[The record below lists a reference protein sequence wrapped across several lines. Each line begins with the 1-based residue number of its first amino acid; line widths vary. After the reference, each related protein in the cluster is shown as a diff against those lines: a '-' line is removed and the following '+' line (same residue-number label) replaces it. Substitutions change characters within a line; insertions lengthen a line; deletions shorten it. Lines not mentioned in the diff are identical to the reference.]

1 MSKRKQFLESVH
13 HEHVQDFLNF
23 IRLHKDGADPF
34 DLAEVLPEL
43 QRSQRQELWERQ
55 LKLLQHSLTA
65 HPPERWITGAEE
77 DAGDM
82 EVEISEEQIQTMAVI
97 EGVTIVSTVS
107 VDILQEN
114 DNYTSLLEC
123 AQTLNCIESALP
135 LSHTPLQQ
143 AIHWLF
149 ECWWR
154 RDLKGK
160 EDLGWTAFL
169 VCLENTV
176 TLEKP
181 VSELRRLCTLREVLL
196 SVDFASERGQQ
207 VIDPLLQCFFRPSH
221 IKQEEG
227 KRFLAFLFSWND
239 NFIRMIHETIKNQ
252 LQFFPK
258 TLSVHVAEIY
268 FRAWRK
274 ASGSFLE
281 EIESTCIQDLMQHA
295 MLLHRNSPVH
305 SKVRQI
311 LTYFHKQK
319 FREGVDE
326 MLHRLYKPILWKAL
340 KATNAEVRASA
351 TLLFTE
357 AFPIHDPSMSSEMVD
372 QAVQKQLDL
381 LFALLDDPQPLV
393 RSSAVLGVCSVLARC
408 WEVIPST
415 VITDLLEKLIL
426 QLANDTS
433 SPDVRCSVFMCMSI
447 ILDNSLSHP
456 LMEKLLPALKSSL
469 HDSSEKV
476 RVAFVG
482 MLLKIKAVRAAKF
495 WKVCSLEHLLARL
508 EIDSPPVSKRIVNL
522 LFNSFFPV
530 NQPETVWC
538 ERCVTLI
545 QTNPGAARKFYQH
558 AYLYTAPANIVKLM
572 LVIRKCLNVCIQ
584 NAGDDELASSN
595 KENSTMLEDVL
606 SVQDTASMASLLEIL
621 VILWKSVQKSL
632 MANQEA
638 FKYTTSK
645 FASVLPQYL
654 KIFQEERC
662 KAPLILLASLLPASS
677 VPALRSK
684 VMSHL
689 RSLKAG
695 TAVTA
700 YSQSVECLCSWGQIS
715 HIVELIENWLV
726 EAIPVRV
733 QGDEDTSGKVHFD
746 GLEESKPDLGLE
758 YLDYVL
764 LHPKTRDCLFTLPL
778 DQIRPLHKALDK
790 WKSLLF
796 SSLSGAEVSV
806 AVTETALRAFIFHG
820 RLCIHLQHKYPEERE
835 FLKSLEHSVSWV
847 EERVL
852 PFLASSS
859 SEQQLSLSR
868 KTVESCL
875 TVCKDV
881 LRVSVGD
888 GDFRDHLLQHVASVL
903 QTEKGY
909 MCIPPVLAL
918 LTEVAQ
924 GCLSH
929 KPEEDQEDQ
938 LSLTIR
944 ILTNIFQKVVEIIA
958 HRLRKDKEEGQEL
971 CCSSEEALYDFLL
984 VTKFTTERSEFITG
998 VFSSLCAAVIID
1010 ISRTLQKISHVEEV
1024 LTPESVNDLPPLSN
1038 TILKVILRSPA
1049 VTRFFLSEMSSSIE
1063 SEAIDSITQWAAVTH
1078 ILTIIKQSDAFIVE
1092 LKEIAL
1098 SVRRQIQNYYNITAE
1113 NSDNIQ
1119 RTLYESTVRMLN
1131 DILNQCQQPNI

>member
-1 MSKRKQFLESVH
+1 MSKRKQFLESVR

-726 EAIPVRV
+726 EAIPVRA

-796 SSLSGAEVSV
+796 SSLSGEEVSV

>member
-1 MSKRKQFLESVH
+1 MSKRKQFLDSVH
-13 HEHVQDFLNF
+13 HEHVQDFLHF
-23 IRLHKDGADPF
+23 IKLHKDGADPF
-34 DLAEVLPEL
+34 DLAEILAEL
-43 QRSQRQELWERQ
+43 QKSQRQDLWDRQ
-55 LKLLQHSLTA
+55 LKLLQHSLTVS
-65 HPPERWITGAEE
+65 PSERWITGAEE

-82 EVEISEEQIQTMAVI
+82 EVEVSEEQIQTMAVI

-107 VDILQEN
+107 VDALQEN
-114 DNYTSLLEC
+114 DNYTTLLKC
-123 AQTLNCIESALP
+123 AQMLNAIESALP
-135 LSHTPLQQ
+135 LSQTPLQQ

-154 RDLKGK
+154 RDLQGK
-160 EDLGWTAFL
+160 EELGWTAFL

-176 TLEKP
+176 TLDKP
-181 VSELRRLCTLREVLL
+181 VSELRRLCSLREVLL
-196 SVDFASERGQQ
+196 SVDFGSEKGQQ
-207 VIDPLLQCFFRPSH
+207 VIDPLLQCFFRASH

-274 ASGSFLE
+274 ASGPFLE
-281 EIESTCIQDLMQHA
+281 EIESACIQDLMQHA
-295 MLLHRNSPVH
+295 LLLHRNSPVH

-326 MLHRLYKPILWKAL
+326 MLHRLYKPVLWKAL
-340 KATNAEVRASA
+340 KATNAEVRANA

-357 AFPIHDPSMSSEMVD
+357 AFPIHDPNMSSEMVD

-408 WEVIPST
+408 WEVIPSA

-482 MLLKIKAVRAAKF
+482 MLLKIKAARAAKF

-508 EIDSPPVSKRIVNL
+508 EMDSAPVSKRIVNL

-584 NAGDDELASSN
+584 NAGDEEFASSN
-595 KENSTMLEDVL
+595 KENSTLLEDVL
-606 SVQDTASMASLLEIL
+606 SVQDTSSMASLLEIL

-638 FKYTTSK
+638 FKYTTAK
-645 FASVLPQYL
+645 FGSSLPQYL

-662 KAPLILLASLLPASS
+662 KAPLILLASLLPASAL
-677 VPALRSK
+677 PALRSK

-695 TAVTA
+695 AAVTT
-700 YSQSVECLCSWGQIS
+700 YSQTLECLCSWGQIS
-715 HIVELIENWLV
+715 HIVELIENWLT
-726 EAIPVRV
+726 EAAPVKE
-733 QGDEDTSGKVHFD
+733 QGDEESTGKVHFD
-746 GLEESKPDLGLE
+746 VLEESKPDLGLD
-758 YLDYVL
+758 YLDYML
-764 LHPKTRDCLFTLPL
+764 LRPKTRECLLTLPL
-778 DQIRPLHKALDK
+778 DQMRPLHKALNK

-796 SSLSGAEVSV
+796 SSLSGSEVSV
-806 AVTETALRAFIFHG
+806 AAIETALRAFIFHG
-820 RLCIHLQHKYPEERE
+820 RLCIHLQHKFPEERE

-847 EERVL
+847 EKRVL
-852 PFLASSS
+852 PFLVNSSS
-859 SEQQLSLSR
+859 DQQLSLST
-868 KTVESCL
+868 KIVESCV
-875 TVCKDV
+875 TVCKNV

-888 GDFRDHLLQHVASVL
+888 SDFRDHLLQHVASVL

-909 MCIPPVLAL
+909 MCIPHLLAL
-918 LTEVAQ
+918 LTEIAH
-924 GCLSH
+924 GCLSQ
-929 KPEEDQEDQ
+929 KAEGQEDQ

-944 ILTNIFQKVVEIIA
+944 ILTNIFQKVVEILA

-971 CCSSEEALYDFLL
+971 CCSSEEALHDFLL
-984 VTKFTTERSEFITG
+984 VTKFTSERSEFMTG

-1010 ISRTLQKISHVEEV
+1010 ISRPLQKISHVEE
-1024 LTPESVNDLPPLSN
+1024 LLMPETVNDLPPLSS
-1038 TILKVILRSPA
+1038 TILKVTLGCPA
-1049 VTRFFLSEMSSSIE
+1049 VTRFFLSELSSSIE

-1078 ILTIIKQSDAFIVE
+1078 ILTIIKESDAFIVE
-1092 LKEIAL
+1092 LKDIAG
-1098 SVRRQIQNYYNITAE
+1098 SVRRQIQNYYNSISE
-1113 NSDNIQ
+1113 NSDDIQ
-1119 RTLYESTVRMLN
+1119 RTIYESTVKMLN
-1131 DILNQCQQPNI
+1131 DVLISCQQTNN

>member
-23 IRLHKDGADPF
+23 IRLHDGADPF

-82 EVEISEEQIQTMAVI
+82 EVEISEEQVII

-181 VSELRRLCTLREVLL
+181 VLDELRRLCTLREVLL

-677 VPALRSK
+677 VPALSK

-726 EAIPVRV
+726 EAIP

-790 WKSLLF
+790 WKVQRF
-796 SSLSGAEVSV
+796 DDYCY
-806 AVTETALRAFIFHG
+806 TE
-820 RLCIHLQHKYPEERE
+820 
-835 FLKSLEHSVSWV
+835 
-847 EERVL
+847 
-852 PFLASSS
+852 
-859 SEQQLSLSR
+859 LSLH
-868 KTVESCL
+868 
-875 TVCKDV
+875 D
-881 LRVSVGD
+881 
-888 GDFRDHLLQHVASVL
+888 
-903 QTEKGY
+903 
-909 MCIPPVLAL
+909 
-918 LTEVAQ
+918 
-924 GCLSH
+924 
-929 KPEEDQEDQ
+929 
-938 LSLTIR
+938 
-944 ILTNIFQKVVEIIA
+944 
-958 HRLRKDKEEGQEL
+958 
-971 CCSSEEALYDFLL
+971 
-984 VTKFTTERSEFITG
+984 
-998 VFSSLCAAVIID
+998 
-1010 ISRTLQKISHVEEV
+1010 
-1024 LTPESVNDLPPLSN
+1024 
-1038 TILKVILRSPA
+1038 
-1049 VTRFFLSEMSSSIE
+1049 
-1063 SEAIDSITQWAAVTH
+1063 
-1078 ILTIIKQSDAFIVE
+1078 
-1092 LKEIAL
+1092 
-1098 SVRRQIQNYYNITAE
+1098 ITAE
-1113 NSDNIQ
+1113 
-1119 RTLYESTVRMLN
+1119 
-1131 DILNQCQQPNI
+1131 DITMEHIAQHYYRIILIFFLPL

>member
-13 HEHVQDFLNF
+13 QEHVQDFLNF

-55 LKLLQHSLTA
+55 LKLLQHSLAA

-82 EVEISEEQIQTMAVI
+82 EVEISEEQMQTMAVI

-114 DNYTSLLEC
+114 DTYTSLLEC
-123 AQTLNCIESALP
+123 AQMLNCIESALP

-154 RDLKGK
+154 QDLKGK
-160 EDLGWTAFL
+160 EELGWTAFL

-258 TLSVHVAEIY
+258 ALSVHVAEIY

-281 EIESTCIQDLMQHA
+281 EIESTCIQDLMQHGL
-295 MLLHRNSPVH
+295 LLHRNSPVH
-305 SKVRQI
+305 GKVRQI

-340 KATNAEVRASA
+340 KATNAEVRANA

-508 EIDSPPVSKRIVNL
+508 EMDSPPVSKRIVNL

-530 NQPETVWC
+530 NQSETVWC

-584 NAGDDELASSN
+584 NAGDEEFASSN

-606 SVQDTASMASLLEIL
+606 SVQDTTSMASLLEIL

-632 MANQEA
+632 VANQEA

-645 FASVLPQYL
+645 FATVLPQYL

-715 HIVELIENWLV
+715 HIVELMENWLV
-726 EAIPVRV
+726 EAAP
-733 QGDEDTSGKVHFD
+733 QGDEDTTGKVHFD
-746 GLEESKPDLGLE
+746 GLEESKPDLGLD
-758 YLDYVL
+758 YLDYLL

-778 DQIRPLHKALDK
+778 DQIRPLHKALNK

-796 SSLSGAEVSV
+796 SSLSETEFNV
-806 AVTETALRAFIFHG
+806 AVIETALRAFIFHG
-820 RLCIHLQHKYPEERE
+820 RLSIHLQHKYPEERE

-847 EERVL
+847 EKRVL

-868 KTVESCL
+868 KIVESCL
-875 TVCKDV
+875 TVSKNV

-888 GDFRDHLLQHVASVL
+888 GDFRDHLLQHVAAVL

-909 MCIPPVLAL
+909 LCIPHVLTL

-929 KPEEDQEDQ
+929 TAEAQDDQT
-938 LSLTIR
+938 SLTIR

-971 CCSSEEALYDFLL
+971 CFSSEEALYDFLL
-984 VTKFTTERSEFITG
+984 VTKFTTEMSEFITG

-1024 LTPESVNDLPPLSN
+1024 LTPETANDLPPLSN
-1038 TILKVILRSPA
+1038 TILKVTLKSPA

-1078 ILTIIKQSDAFIVE
+1078 ILTIIKQSDTFIME
-1092 LKEIAL
+1092 LKETAL

-1113 NSDNIQ
+1113 NSDSIQ
-1119 RTLYESTVRMLN
+1119 RTVYESTVRMLN
-1131 DILNQCQQPNI
+1131 DILSPCQQPDS

>member
-1 MSKRKQFLESVH
+1 MSKRKQFLDSVH
-13 HEHVQDFLNF
+13 HEHIVDFLNF

-34 DLAEVLPEL
+34 DIAEVLSEL
-43 QRSQRQELWERQ
+43 QKSQRQDLWEQ
-55 LKLLQHSLTA
+55 LLKLLQHTLTA

-77 DAGDM
+77 DAADM
-82 EVEISEEQIQTMAVI
+82 EVEVSEDQTQTMAVI

-107 VDILQEN
+107 VDVLQEN
-114 DNYTSLLEC
+114 DTYASLLDC
-123 AQTLNCIESALP
+123 ALVLNCLESALP
-135 LSHTPLQQ
+135 LSQTPLQQ

-154 RDLKGK
+154 RGLKGK
-160 EDLGWTAFL
+160 EELGWTAFL

-181 VSELRRLCTLREVLL
+181 VNELRRLCTLREVLL
-196 SVDFASERGQQ
+196 SVDFGSEKGQQ
-207 VIDPLLQCFFRPSH
+207 VIDPLLQCFFRVSH

-227 KRFLAFLFSWND
+227 KRFLAFLFSWNE

-274 ASGSFLE
+274 ASGPFLE

-295 MLLHRNSPVH
+295 LLLHRNSPVH
-305 SKVRQI
+305 GKVRQI

-326 MLHRLYKPILWKAL
+326 VLHRLYKPILWKAL
-340 KATNAEVRASA
+340 KATNAEVRANA

-469 HDSSEKV
+469 HDTSEKV
-476 RVAFVG
+476 RVAFVS
-482 MLLKIKAVRAAKF
+482 MLLKIKGVRAAKF

-508 EIDSPPVSKRIVNL
+508 ELDSPPVCKRIVDL

-530 NQPETVWC
+530 NQSETVWC

-545 QTNPGAARKFYQH
+545 QTNPGAARKFYRY

-584 NAGDDELASSN
+584 NAGDDEFASSN

-606 SVQDTASMASLLEIL
+606 SVKDTASMACLLEIL

-632 MANQEA
+632 QANQEA

-654 KIFQEERC
+654 KVFQEERC
-662 KAPLILLASLLPASS
+662 KAPLILLASLLPASA
-677 VPALRSK
+677 VTALRSK

-689 RSLKAG
+689 RNLKAG
-695 TAVTA
+695 SAVTA
-700 YSQSVECLCSWGQIS
+700 FSQSVECLCSWGQIS
-715 HIVELIENWLV
+715 HIVELIENWLT
-726 EAIPVRV
+726 EAAPVRG
-733 QGDEDTSGKVHFD
+733 QGDENTTGKVHFD
-746 GLEESKPDLGLE
+746 GLEDSKPDLGLD
-758 YLDYVL
+758 YLDYLL
-764 LHPKTRDCLFTLPL
+764 LHPKTRDCLLMLPL
-778 DQIRPLHKALDK
+778 DQIRQLHDALNK
-790 WKSLLF
+790 WKLLLF
-796 SSLSGAEVSV
+796 SSLSGGEDKV

-820 RLCIHLQHKYPEERE
+820 RLSIHLQHKYPEERE

-847 EERVL
+847 EKRIF

-859 SEQQLSLSR
+859 NEQQLSLSKR
-868 KTVESCL
+868 TVETCL
-875 TVCKDV
+875 TVCKNV

-888 GDFRDHLLQHVASVL
+888 DDFRDHLLQHVASVL
-903 QTEKGY
+903 QSEKGY
-909 MCIPPVLAL
+909 MCIPLLLAL

-929 KPEEDQEDQ
+929 KAEGQDEQ
-938 LSLTIR
+938 LSLTVR
-944 ILTNIFQKVVEIIA
+944 ILTNIFQKVVEIMA

-971 CCSSEEALYDFLL
+971 CCSSEEALHDFLL
-984 VTKFTTERSEFITG
+984 LAKITTERSEFIAG

-1024 LTPESVNDLPPLSN
+1024 MTSETFNDLPPLSN

-1049 VTRFFLSEMSSSIE
+1049 VTRFFMSEMSSSID
-1063 SEAIDSITQWAAVTH
+1063 SEALDSITQWAAVTH
-1078 ILTIIKQSDAFIVE
+1078 ILTIIKQSDTFNVE
-1092 LKEIAL
+1092 LKAIAV
-1098 SVRRQIQNYYNITAE
+1098 SIRRQIQSHYNITAE
-1113 NSDNIQ
+1113 NSENIQ
-1119 RTLYESTVRMLN
+1119 RAIYESAVRMLN
-1131 DILNQCQQPNI
+1131 DILTPCQQSNG

>member
-1 MSKRKQFLESVH
+1 MSKRKQFLDSVH

-23 IRLHKDGADPF
+23 IKLHKDGADPF
-34 DLAEVLPEL
+34 DLAEILAEL
-43 QRSQRQELWERQ
+43 QKSQRQDLWDRQ
-55 LKLLQHSLTA
+55 LKLLQHSLTVS
-65 HPPERWITGAEE
+65 PSERWITGAEE

-82 EVEISEEQIQTMAVI
+82 EVEVSEEQIQTMAVI

-107 VDILQEN
+107 VDALQEN
-114 DNYTSLLEC
+114 DNYTTLLKC
-123 AQTLNCIESALP
+123 AQMLNAIESALP
-135 LSHTPLQQ
+135 LSQTPLQQ

-154 RDLKGK
+154 RDLQGK
-160 EDLGWTAFL
+160 EELGWTAFL

-176 TLEKP
+176 TLDKP
-181 VSELRRLCTLREVLL
+181 VSELRRLCSLREVLL
-196 SVDFASERGQQ
+196 SVDFASEKGQQ
-207 VIDPLLQCFFRPSH
+207 VIDPLLQCFFRASH

-274 ASGSFLE
+274 ASGPFLE
-281 EIESTCIQDLMQHA
+281 EIESACIQDLMQHA
-295 MLLHRNSPVH
+295 LLLHRNSPVH

-326 MLHRLYKPILWKAL
+326 MLHRLYKPVLWKAL
-340 KATNAEVRASA
+340 KATNAEVRANA

-357 AFPIHDPSMSSEMVD
+357 AFPIHDPNMSSEMVD

-408 WEVIPST
+408 WEVIPSA

-433 SPDVRCSVFMCMSI
+433 SPDVRCSVFMCISI

-482 MLLKIKAVRAAKF
+482 MLLKIKAARAAKF

-508 EIDSPPVSKRIVNL
+508 EMDSAPVSKRIVNL

-584 NAGDDELASSN
+584 NAGDEEFASSN
-595 KENSTMLEDVL
+595 KENSTLLEDVL
-606 SVQDTASMASLLEIL
+606 SVQDTSSMASLLEIL

-638 FKYTTSK
+638 FKYTTAK
-645 FASVLPQYL
+645 FGSSLPQYL

-662 KAPLILLASLLPASS
+662 KAPLILLASLLPASAL
-677 VPALRSK
+677 PALRSK

-695 TAVTA
+695 AAVTT
-700 YSQSVECLCSWGQIS
+700 YSQTLECLCSWGQIS
-715 HIVELIENWLV
+715 HIVELIENWLT
-726 EAIPVRV
+726 EAAPVKE
-733 QGDEDTSGKVHFD
+733 QGDEESTGKVHFD
-746 GLEESKPDLGLE
+746 VLEESKPDLGLD
-758 YLDYVL
+758 YLDYML
-764 LHPKTRDCLFTLPL
+764 LRPKTRECLLTLPL
-778 DQIRPLHKALDK
+778 DQMRPLHKALNK

-796 SSLSGAEVSV
+796 SSLSGSEVSV
-806 AVTETALRAFIFHG
+806 AAIETALRAFIFHG
-820 RLCIHLQHKYPEERE
+820 RLCIHLQHKFPEERE

-847 EERVL
+847 EKRVL
-852 PFLASSS
+852 PFLVNSSS
-859 SEQQLSLSR
+859 DQQLSLST
-868 KTVESCL
+868 KIVESCV
-875 TVCKDV
+875 TVCKNV

-888 GDFRDHLLQHVASVL
+888 SDFRDHLLQHVASVL

-909 MCIPPVLAL
+909 MCIPHLLAL
-918 LTEVAQ
+918 LTEIAH
-924 GCLSH
+924 GCLSQ
-929 KPEEDQEDQ
+929 KAEGQEDQ

-944 ILTNIFQKVVEIIA
+944 ILTNIFQKVVEILA

-971 CCSSEEALYDFLL
+971 CCSSEEALHDFLL
-984 VTKFTTERSEFITG
+984 VTKFTSERSEFMTG

-1010 ISRTLQKISHVEEV
+1010 ISRPLQKISHVEE
-1024 LTPESVNDLPPLSN
+1024 LLMPETVNDLPPLSS
-1038 TILKVILRSPA
+1038 TILKVTLGCPA
-1049 VTRFFLSEMSSSIE
+1049 VTRFFLSELSSSIE

-1078 ILTIIKQSDAFIVE
+1078 ILTIIKESDAFIVE
-1092 LKEIAL
+1092 LKDIAG
-1098 SVRRQIQNYYNITAE
+1098 SVRRQIQNYYNSISE
-1113 NSDNIQ
+1113 NSDDIQ
-1119 RTLYESTVRMLN
+1119 RTIYESTVKMLN
-1131 DILNQCQQPNI
+1131 DVLISCQQTNN

>member
-1 MSKRKQFLESVH
+1 MSKRKQFLEYVH

-82 EVEISEEQIQTMAVI
+82 EVEISEEQVSCVILLDIIAVI
-97 EGVTIVSTVS
+97 SHALCT
-107 VDILQEN
+107 LQKHIFRP
-114 DNYTSLLEC
+114 LLSFIPG
-123 AQTLNCIESALP
+123 IESALP

-181 VSELRRLCTLREVLL
+181 VLDELRRLCTLREVLL

-340 KATNAEVRASA
+340 KATNAEVRANA

-584 NAGDDELASSN
+584 NGGDDELASSN

-677 VPALRSK
+677 VPALSK

-726 EAIPVRV
+726 EAIPVR

-790 WKSLLF
+790 WKVQRF
-796 SSLSGAEVSV
+796 DDYCY
-806 AVTETALRAFIFHG
+806 TE
-820 RLCIHLQHKYPEERE
+820 
-835 FLKSLEHSVSWV
+835 
-847 EERVL
+847 
-852 PFLASSS
+852 
-859 SEQQLSLSR
+859 LSLHDI
-868 KTVESCL
+868 TVIM
-875 TVCKDV
+875 K
-881 LRVSVGD
+881 
-888 GDFRDHLLQHVASVL
+888 
-903 QTEKGY
+903 
-909 MCIPPVLAL
+909 
-918 LTEVAQ
+918 
-924 GCLSH
+924 
-929 KPEEDQEDQ
+929 
-938 LSLTIR
+938 
-944 ILTNIFQKVVEIIA
+944 
-958 HRLRKDKEEGQEL
+958 
-971 CCSSEEALYDFLL
+971 
-984 VTKFTTERSEFITG
+984 
-998 VFSSLCAAVIID
+998 
-1010 ISRTLQKISHVEEV
+1010 
-1024 LTPESVNDLPPLSN
+1024 
-1038 TILKVILRSPA
+1038 
-1049 VTRFFLSEMSSSIE
+1049 SI
-1063 SEAIDSITQWAAVTH
+1063 W
-1078 ILTIIKQSDAFIVE
+1078 
-1092 LKEIAL
+1092 
-1098 SVRRQIQNYYNITAE
+1098 
-1113 NSDNIQ
+1113 
-1119 RTLYESTVRMLN
+1119 
-1131 DILNQCQQPNI
+1131 

>member
-1 MSKRKQFLESVH
+1 MSKRKQFLEYVH

-340 KATNAEVRASA
+340 KATNAEVRANA

-584 NAGDDELASSN
+584 NGGDDELASSN

-726 EAIPVRV
+726 EAIPVRA

-820 RLCIHLQHKYPEERE
+820 RLGIHLQHKYPEERE

-1078 ILTIIKQSDAFIVE
+1078 ILTIIKQSDAFVVE

-1131 DILNQCQQPNI
+1131 DILNQCQEPNI

>member
-55 LKLLQHSLTA
+55 LKLLQHSLATY
-65 HPPERWITGAEE
+65 PPERWITGAEE
-77 DAGDM
+77 DEGDM
-82 EVEISEEQIQTMAVI
+82 EVEISEEQMQTMAVI

-114 DNYTSLLEC
+114 DTYTSLLEC
-123 AQTLNCIESALP
+123 AQMLNCIESALP

-149 ECWWR
+149 ECWWK

-160 EDLGWTAFL
+160 EELGWTAFL

-196 SVDFASERGQQ
+196 SVDFTSERGQQ

-258 TLSVHVAEIY
+258 ALSVHVAEIY

-281 EIESTCIQDLMQHA
+281 EIEFTCIQDLMQHGL
-295 MLLHRNSPVH
+295 LLHRNSPVH

-340 KATNAEVRASA
+340 KATNAEVRANA

-381 LFALLDDPQPLV
+381 LFALLDDLQPLV

-508 EIDSPPVSKRIVNL
+508 EMDSPPVSKRIVNL

-530 NQPETVWC
+530 NQSETVWC

-545 QTNPGAARKFYQH
+545 QSNPGAARKFYQH

-584 NAGDDELASSN
+584 NGGDEEFASSN

-632 MANQEA
+632 VANQEA

-645 FASVLPQYL
+645 FATVLPQYL

-700 YSQSVECLCSWGQIS
+700 YSQSVECLCSWGQSS

-726 EAIPVRV
+726 EAVPVRV

-746 GLEESKPDLGLE
+746 GLEESKPDLGLD
-758 YLDYVL
+758 YLDYLL
-764 LHPKTRDCLFTLPL
+764 LHSKTRDCLFTLPL
-778 DQIRPLHKALDK
+778 DQIRPLHKALNK

-796 SSLSGAEVSV
+796 SSLSGAEVNV
-806 AVTETALRAFIFHG
+806 AVIETALRAFIFHG
-820 RLCIHLQHKYPEERE
+820 RLSIHLQHKYPEERE

-847 EERVL
+847 EKRVL

-868 KTVESCL
+868 KIVESCL
-875 TVCKDV
+875 TVCKNV

-903 QTEKGY
+903 QTERGY
-909 MCIPPVLAL
+909 MCIPHVLAL
-918 LTEVAQ
+918 ITEVAQ

-929 KPEEDQEDQ
+929 TAEAQEEQQ
-938 LSLTIR
+938 SLTIR

-971 CCSSEEALYDFLL
+971 CFSSEEALYEFLL
-984 VTKFTTERSEFITG
+984 VTKFATERSEFITG

-1024 LTPESVNDLPPLSN
+1024 LTPETVNDLPTLSD
-1038 TILKVILRSPA
+1038 TILKVTLRSPA

-1078 ILTIIKQSDAFIVE
+1078 ILTIFKQSDGFIVE

-1119 RTLYESTVRMLN
+1119 RTIYESTARMLN
-1131 DILNQCQQPNI
+1131 DILNPCQQTNS

>member
-1 MSKRKQFLESVH
+1 MSKRKQFLDSVH

-23 IRLHKDGADPF
+23 IKLHKDGADPF
-34 DLAEVLPEL
+34 DLAEILAEL
-43 QRSQRQELWERQ
+43 QKSQRQDLWDRQ
-55 LKLLQHSLTA
+55 LKLLQHSLTVS
-65 HPPERWITGAEE
+65 PSERWITGAEE

-82 EVEISEEQIQTMAVI
+82 EVEVSEEQIQTMAVI

-107 VDILQEN
+107 VDALQEN
-114 DNYTSLLEC
+114 DNYTTLLKC
-123 AQTLNCIESALP
+123 AQMLNAIESALP
-135 LSHTPLQQ
+135 LSQTPLQQ

-154 RDLKGK
+154 RDLQGK
-160 EDLGWTAFL
+160 EELGWTAFL

-176 TLEKP
+176 TLDKP
-181 VSELRRLCTLREVLL
+181 VSELRRLCSLREVLL
-196 SVDFASERGQQ
+196 SVDFASEKGQQ
-207 VIDPLLQCFFRPSH
+207 VIDPLLQCFFRASH

-274 ASGSFLE
+274 ASGPFLE
-281 EIESTCIQDLMQHA
+281 EIESACIQDLMQHA
-295 MLLHRNSPVH
+295 LLLHRTSPVH

-326 MLHRLYKPILWKAL
+326 MLHRLYKPVLWKAL
-340 KATNAEVRASA
+340 KATNAEVRANA

-357 AFPIHDPSMSSEMVD
+357 AFPIHDPNMSSEMVD

-408 WEVIPST
+408 WEVIPSA

-433 SPDVRCSVFMCMSI
+433 SPDVRCSVFMCISI

-482 MLLKIKAVRAAKF
+482 MLLKIKAARAAKF

-508 EIDSPPVSKRIVNL
+508 EMDSAPVSKRIVNL

-584 NAGDDELASSN
+584 NAGDEEFASSN
-595 KENSTMLEDVL
+595 KENSTLLEDVL
-606 SVQDTASMASLLEIL
+606 SVQDTSSMASLLEIL

-638 FKYTTSK
+638 FKYTTAK
-645 FASVLPQYL
+645 FGSSLPQYL

-662 KAPLILLASLLPASS
+662 KAPLILLASLLPASAL
-677 VPALRSK
+677 PALRSK

-695 TAVTA
+695 AAVTT
-700 YSQSVECLCSWGQIS
+700 YSQTLECLCSWGQIS
-715 HIVELIENWLV
+715 HIVELIENWLT
-726 EAIPVRV
+726 EAAPVKE
-733 QGDEDTSGKVHFD
+733 QGDEESTGKVHFD
-746 GLEESKPDLGLE
+746 VLEESKPDLGLD
-758 YLDYVL
+758 YLDYML
-764 LHPKTRDCLFTLPL
+764 LRPKTRECLLTLPL
-778 DQIRPLHKALDK
+778 DQMRPLHKALNK

-796 SSLSGAEVSV
+796 SSLSGSEVSV
-806 AVTETALRAFIFHG
+806 AAIETALRAFIFHG
-820 RLCIHLQHKYPEERE
+820 RLCIHLQHKFPEERE

-847 EERVL
+847 EKRVL
-852 PFLASSS
+852 PFLVNSSS
-859 SEQQLSLSR
+859 DQQLSLST
-868 KTVESCL
+868 KIVESCV
-875 TVCKDV
+875 TVCKNV

-888 GDFRDHLLQHVASVL
+888 SDFRDHLLQHVASVL

-909 MCIPPVLAL
+909 MCIPHLLAL
-918 LTEVAQ
+918 LTEIAH
-924 GCLSH
+924 GCLSQ
-929 KPEEDQEDQ
+929 KAEGQEDQ

-944 ILTNIFQKVVEIIA
+944 ILTNIFQKVVEILA

-971 CCSSEEALYDFLL
+971 CCSSEEALHDFLL
-984 VTKFTTERSEFITG
+984 VTKFTSERSEFMTG

-1010 ISRTLQKISHVEEV
+1010 ISRPLQKISHVEE
-1024 LTPESVNDLPPLSN
+1024 LLMPETVNDLPPLSS
-1038 TILKVILRSPA
+1038 TILKVTLGCPA
-1049 VTRFFLSEMSSSIE
+1049 VTRFFLSELSSSIE

-1078 ILTIIKQSDAFIVE
+1078 ILTIIKESDAFIVE
-1092 LKEIAL
+1092 LKDIAG
-1098 SVRRQIQNYYNITAE
+1098 SVRRQIQNYYNSISE
-1113 NSDNIQ
+1113 NSDDIQ
-1119 RTLYESTVRMLN
+1119 RTIYESTVKMLN
-1131 DILNQCQQPNI
+1131 DVLISCQQTNN

>member
-13 HEHVQDFLNF
+13 HEHVQDFLDF

-114 DNYTSLLEC
+114 DIYTSLLEC
-123 AQTLNCIESALP
+123 AQMLNSIECALP

-149 ECWWR
+149 EGWWR

-160 EDLGWTAFL
+160 EELGWTAFL

-207 VIDPLLQCFFRPSH
+207 VIDPLLQCFFRASH

-258 TLSVHVAEIY
+258 MLSVHVAEIY

-295 MLLHRNSPVH
+295 LLLHRNSPVH

-311 LTYFHKQK
+311 LNYFYKQK

-340 KATNAEVRASA
+340 KATNAEVRANA

-415 VITDLLEKLIL
+415 IITDLLEKLIL
-426 QLANDTS
+426 QLANDTT

-476 RVAFVG
+476 RVTFVS

-495 WKVCSLEHLLARL
+495 WKVCSMEHLLARL
-508 EIDSPPVSKRIVNL
+508 EMDSPPVSKRIVSL
-522 LFNSFFPV
+522 VFNSFFPV
-530 NQPETVWC
+530 NQSETVWC

-545 QTNPGAARKFYQH
+545 QTNPGAARRFYQH
-558 AYLYTAPANIVKLM
+558 IALDALKSFLKYEFCFILCVDL
-572 LVIRKCLNVCIQ
+572 LGFSRDVIWGKSE
-584 NAGDDELASSN
+584 GDQRS
-595 KENSTMLEDVL
+595 MLEDVL

-645 FASVLPQYL
+645 FSSVLPQYL

-662 KAPLILLASLLPASS
+662 KALLILLASLLPASA
-677 VPALRSK
+677 VPALRRK

-695 TAVTA
+695 TAVMS
-700 YSQSVECLCSWGQIS
+700 YSQYVECLCSWGQIS

-726 EAIPVRV
+726 EAAPVR
-733 QGDEDTSGKVHFD
+733 QGDEDTTGKVHFD
-746 GLEESKPDLGLE
+746 GLEESKPDLGLD
-758 YLDYVL
+758 YLDYLL

-778 DQIRPLHKALDK
+778 DQIRPLHRALNK
-790 WKSLLF
+790 WKVQKFDDCYYKELVQMYSF
-796 SSLSGAEVSV
+796 CDITVISYKINMVIACFHKSCFED
-806 AVTETALRAFIFHG
+806 TAAQS
-820 RLCIHLQHKYPEERE
+820 C
-835 FLKSLEHSVSWV
+835 
-847 EERVL
+847 
-852 PFLASSS
+852 SSS
-859 SEQQLSLSR
+859 AFNTIL
-868 KTVESCL
+868 C
-875 TVCKDV
+875 VCMWV
-881 LRVSVGD
+881 
-888 GDFRDHLLQHVASVL
+888 HL
-903 QTEKGY
+903 EKGY
-909 MCIPPVLAL
+909 MCTPHVLAL

-929 KPEEDQEDQ
+929 KAETQEDQ
-938 LSLTIR
+938 SSLTIR

-958 HRLRKDKEEGQEL
+958 HRLRKDKEEGQEVRPL
-971 CCSSEEALYDFLL
+971 KRDIRAFFKYTSIPFLDDSEC
-984 VTKFTTERSEFITG
+984 V
-998 VFSSLCAAVIID
+998 
-1010 ISRTLQKISHVEEV
+1010 
-1024 LTPESVNDLPPLSN
+1024 
-1038 TILKVILRSPA
+1038 
-1049 VTRFFLSEMSSSIE
+1049 
-1063 SEAIDSITQWAAVTH
+1063 
-1078 ILTIIKQSDAFIVE
+1078 
-1092 LKEIAL
+1092 
-1098 SVRRQIQNYYNITAE
+1098 
-1113 NSDNIQ
+1113 
-1119 RTLYESTVRMLN
+1119 
-1131 DILNQCQQPNI
+1131 

>member
-13 HEHVQDFLNF
+13 QEHVQDFLNF

-55 LKLLQHSLTA
+55 LKLLQHSLAA

-82 EVEISEEQIQTMAVI
+82 EVEISEEQMQTMAVI

-114 DNYTSLLEC
+114 DTYTSLLEC
-123 AQTLNCIESALP
+123 AQMLNCIESALP

-154 RDLKGK
+154 QDLKGK
-160 EDLGWTAFL
+160 EELGWTAFL

-258 TLSVHVAEIY
+258 ALSVHVAEIY

-281 EIESTCIQDLMQHA
+281 EIESTCIQDLMQHGL
-295 MLLHRNSPVH
+295 LLHRNSPVH
-305 SKVRQI
+305 GKVRQI

-340 KATNAEVRASA
+340 KATNAEVRANA

-508 EIDSPPVSKRIVNL
+508 EMDSPPVSKRIVNL

-530 NQPETVWC
+530 NQSETVWC

-584 NAGDDELASSN
+584 NAGDEEFASSN

-606 SVQDTASMASLLEIL
+606 SVQDTTSMASLLEIL

-632 MANQEA
+632 VANQEA

-645 FASVLPQYL
+645 FATVLPQYL

-715 HIVELIENWLV
+715 HIVELMENWLV
-726 EAIPVRV
+726 EAAPVRV
-733 QGDEDTSGKVHFD
+733 QGDEDTTGKVHFD
-746 GLEESKPDLGLE
+746 GLEESKPDLGLD
-758 YLDYVL
+758 YLDYLL

-778 DQIRPLHKALDK
+778 DQIRPLHKALNK

-796 SSLSGAEVSV
+796 SSLSETEFNV
-806 AVTETALRAFIFHG
+806 AVIETALRAFIFHG
-820 RLCIHLQHKYPEERE
+820 RLSIHLQHKYPEERE

-847 EERVL
+847 EKRVL

-868 KTVESCL
+868 KIVESCL
-875 TVCKDV
+875 TVSKNV

-888 GDFRDHLLQHVASVL
+888 GDFRDHLLQHVAAVL

-909 MCIPPVLAL
+909 LCIPHVLTL

-929 KPEEDQEDQ
+929 TAEAQDDQT
-938 LSLTIR
+938 SLTIR

-971 CCSSEEALYDFLL
+971 CFSSEEALYDFLL
-984 VTKFTTERSEFITG
+984 VTKFTTEMSEFITG

-1024 LTPESVNDLPPLSN
+1024 LTPETANDLPPLSN
-1038 TILKVILRSPA
+1038 TILKVTLKSPA

-1078 ILTIIKQSDAFIVE
+1078 ILTIIKQSDTFIME
-1092 LKEIAL
+1092 LKETAL

-1113 NSDNIQ
+1113 NSDSIQ
-1119 RTLYESTVRMLN
+1119 RTVYESTVRMLN
-1131 DILNQCQQPNI
+1131 DILSPCQQPDS

>member
-558 AYLYTAPANIVKLM
+558 AYLYTAPANIGEIAL
-572 LVIRKCLNVCIQ
+572 
-584 NAGDDELASSN
+584 D
-595 KENSTMLEDVL
+595 TPMLEDVL

-726 EAIPVRV
+726 EAIPVRA

-806 AVTETALRAFIFHG
+806 AVIETALRAFIFHG

>member
-726 EAIPVRV
+726 EAIP

-806 AVTETALRAFIFHG
+806 AVIETALRAFIFHG

>member
-82 EVEISEEQIQTMAVI
+82 EVEISEEQVSCVILLDIIAVI
-97 EGVTIVSTVS
+97 SHALCT
-107 VDILQEN
+107 LQKHIFRP
-114 DNYTSLLEC
+114 LLSFIPG
-123 AQTLNCIESALP
+123 IESALP

-181 VSELRRLCTLREVLL
+181 VLDELRRLCTLREVLL

-677 VPALRSK
+677 VPALSK

-726 EAIPVRV
+726 EAIPVR

-790 WKSLLF
+790 WKVQRF
-796 SSLSGAEVSV
+796 DDYCY
-806 AVTETALRAFIFHG
+806 TE
-820 RLCIHLQHKYPEERE
+820 
-835 FLKSLEHSVSWV
+835 
-847 EERVL
+847 
-852 PFLASSS
+852 
-859 SEQQLSLSR
+859 LSLHDI
-868 KTVESCL
+868 TVIM
-875 TVCKDV
+875 K
-881 LRVSVGD
+881 
-888 GDFRDHLLQHVASVL
+888 
-903 QTEKGY
+903 
-909 MCIPPVLAL
+909 
-918 LTEVAQ
+918 
-924 GCLSH
+924 
-929 KPEEDQEDQ
+929 
-938 LSLTIR
+938 
-944 ILTNIFQKVVEIIA
+944 
-958 HRLRKDKEEGQEL
+958 
-971 CCSSEEALYDFLL
+971 
-984 VTKFTTERSEFITG
+984 
-998 VFSSLCAAVIID
+998 
-1010 ISRTLQKISHVEEV
+1010 
-1024 LTPESVNDLPPLSN
+1024 
-1038 TILKVILRSPA
+1038 
-1049 VTRFFLSEMSSSIE
+1049 SI
-1063 SEAIDSITQWAAVTH
+1063 W
-1078 ILTIIKQSDAFIVE
+1078 
-1092 LKEIAL
+1092 
-1098 SVRRQIQNYYNITAE
+1098 
-1113 NSDNIQ
+1113 
-1119 RTLYESTVRMLN
+1119 
-1131 DILNQCQQPNI
+1131 

>member
-13 HEHVQDFLNF
+13 HEHVQDFLDF
-23 IRLHKDGADPF
+23 IRLHDGADPF

-77 DAGDM
+77 D
-82 EVEISEEQIQTMAVI
+82 IQTMAVI

-114 DNYTSLLEC
+114 DIYTSLLEC
-123 AQTLNCIESALP
+123 AQMLNSIECALP

-149 ECWWR
+149 EGWWR

-160 EDLGWTAFL
+160 EELGWTAFL

-181 VSELRRLCTLREVLL
+181 IIFILFCLL
-196 SVDFASERGQQ
+196 LIFQ
-207 VIDPLLQCFFRPSH
+207 
-221 IKQEEG
+221 G

-258 TLSVHVAEIY
+258 MLSVHVAEIY

-295 MLLHRNSPVH
+295 LLLHRNSPVH

-311 LTYFHKQK
+311 LNYFYKQK

-340 KATNAEVRASA
+340 KATNAEVRANA

-415 VITDLLEKLIL
+415 IITDLLEKLIL
-426 QLANDTS
+426 QLANDTT

-476 RVAFVG
+476 RVTFVS

-495 WKVCSLEHLLARL
+495 WKVCSMEHLLARL
-508 EIDSPPVSKRIVNL
+508 EMDSPPVSKRIVSL
-522 LFNSFFPV
+522 VFNSFFPV
-530 NQPETVWC
+530 NQSETVWC

-545 QTNPGAARKFYQH
+545 QTNPGAARRFYQH

-584 NAGDDELASSN
+584 SAGDNEFASSN

-645 FASVLPQYL
+645 FSSVLPQYL

-662 KAPLILLASLLPASS
+662 KALLILLASLLPASA
-677 VPALRSK
+677 VPALRRK

-695 TAVTA
+695 TAVMS
-700 YSQSVECLCSWGQIS
+700 YSQYVECLCSWGQIS

-726 EAIPVRV
+726 EA
-733 QGDEDTSGKVHFD
+733 QGDEDTTGKVHFD
-746 GLEESKPDLGLE
+746 GLEESKPDLGLD
-758 YLDYVL
+758 YLDYLL

-778 DQIRPLHKALDK
+778 DQIRPLHRALNK
-790 WKSLLF
+790 WKVQKFDDCYYKELVQMYSF
-796 SSLSGAEVSV
+796 CDITVISYKINMVISS
-806 AVTETALRAFIFHG
+806 AFNTI
-820 RLCIHLQHKYPEERE
+820 LCVCMWVHL
-835 FLKSLEHSVSWV
+835 
-847 EERVL
+847 
-852 PFLASSS
+852 
-859 SEQQLSLSR
+859 
-868 KTVESCL
+868 
-875 TVCKDV
+875 
-881 LRVSVGD
+881 
-888 GDFRDHLLQHVASVL
+888 
-903 QTEKGY
+903 EKGY
-909 MCIPPVLAL
+909 MCTPHVLAL

-929 KPEEDQEDQ
+929 KAETQEDQ
-938 LSLTIR
+938 SSLTIR

-958 HRLRKDKEEGQEL
+958 HRLRKDKEEGQEVRPL
-971 CCSSEEALYDFLL
+971 KRDIRAFFKYTSIPFLDDSEC
-984 VTKFTTERSEFITG
+984 V
-998 VFSSLCAAVIID
+998 
-1010 ISRTLQKISHVEEV
+1010 
-1024 LTPESVNDLPPLSN
+1024 
-1038 TILKVILRSPA
+1038 
-1049 VTRFFLSEMSSSIE
+1049 
-1063 SEAIDSITQWAAVTH
+1063 
-1078 ILTIIKQSDAFIVE
+1078 
-1092 LKEIAL
+1092 
-1098 SVRRQIQNYYNITAE
+1098 
-1113 NSDNIQ
+1113 
-1119 RTLYESTVRMLN
+1119 
-1131 DILNQCQQPNI
+1131 

>member
-65 HPPERWITGAEE
+65 HPPERWITGADE

-82 EVEISEEQIQTMAVI
+82 EVEISEEQIQAMAVI

-114 DNYTSLLEC
+114 DIYTSLLEC
-123 AQTLNCIESALP
+123 AQMLNSIECALP

-160 EDLGWTAFL
+160 EELGWTAFL

-181 VSELRRLCTLREVLL
+181 VSELRRLRTLREVLL

-207 VIDPLLQCFFRPSH
+207 VIDPLLQCFFRVSH

-258 TLSVHVAEIY
+258 MLSVHVAEIY

-281 EIESTCIQDLMQHA
+281 EIESTCIQDLIQHA
-295 MLLHRNSPVH
+295 LLLHRNSPVH
-305 SKVRQI
+305 SKVRQVRDRISQI

-340 KATNAEVRASA
+340 KATNAEVRANA

-372 QAVQKQLDL
+372 QAVQKQPIYCLY
-381 LFALLDDPQPLV
+381 ALLDDPQPLV

-415 VITDLLEKLIL
+415 IITDLLEKLIL
-426 QLANDTS
+426 QLANDTT

-476 RVAFVG
+476 RVAFVS

-495 WKVCSLEHLLARL
+495 WKVCSMQHLLARL
-508 EIDSPPVSKRIVNL
+508 EMDSPPVSKRIVSL

-530 NQPETVWC
+530 NQSETVWC

-584 NAGDDELASSN
+584 SAGDNEFASSN
-595 KENSTMLEDVL
+595 KENSTGSLGVL
-606 SVQDTASMASLLEIL
+606 HDC
-621 VILWKSVQKSL
+621 
-632 MANQEA
+632 
-638 FKYTTSK
+638 F
-645 FASVLPQYL
+645 
-654 KIFQEERC
+654 
-662 KAPLILLASLLPASS
+662 PLC
-677 VPALRSK
+677 RSK
-684 VMSHL
+684 AMSHL

-695 TAVTA
+695 TAVMS
-700 YSQSVECLCSWGQIS
+700 YSLYVDCLCSWGQIS

-726 EAIPVRV
+726 EAAPMRA
-733 QGDEDTSGKVHFD
+733 QGDEDTTGKVHFD
-746 GLEESKPDLGLE
+746 GLEESKPDLGLD
-758 YLDYVL
+758 YLDYLL

-778 DQIRPLHKALDK
+778 DQIRPLHRALNK

-796 SSLSGAEVSV
+796 SSLSGEEVRV
-806 AVTETALRAFIFHG
+806 EFIETALRAFIFHG
-820 RLCIHLQHKYPEERE
+820 RLSIHLQHKFPEERE

-847 EERVL
+847 EKRVL

-868 KTVESCL
+868 KTIESCL
-875 TVCKDV
+875 TVCKNV

-888 GDFRDHLLQHVASVL
+888 SDFRDHLLQHVASVL

-909 MCIPPVLAL
+909 MCTPHVLAL

-929 KPEEDQEDQ
+929 KAETQEDQ
-938 LSLTIR
+938 SSLTIR

-958 HRLRKDKEEGQEL
+958 HRLRKDKEEAQEL

-1024 LTPESVNDLPPLSN
+1024 LTPETVNDLPPLSN
-1038 TILKVILRSPA
+1038 TILKVTLKSPA
-1049 VTRFFLSEMSSSIE
+1049 VTRFFLSEISSSIE
-1063 SEAIDSITQWAAVTH
+1063 SEVIDSITQWAAVTH

-1098 SVRRQIQNYYNITAE
+1098 SVRRQIQSHYNITAE

-1119 RTLYESTVRMLN
+1119 RSIYESTVRMLN
-1131 DILNQCQQPNI
+1131 DILNPCQQPNS

>member
-23 IRLHKDGADPF
+23 IRLHKDGVDPF

-55 LKLLQHSLTA
+55 LKLLQHSLAA

-82 EVEISEEQIQTMAVI
+82 EVEISEEQMQTMAVI

-114 DNYTSLLEC
+114 DTYTSLLEC
-123 AQTLNCIESALP
+123 AQMLNCIESALP

-149 ECWWR
+149 ECWWK

-160 EDLGWTAFL
+160 EELGWTAFL

-258 TLSVHVAEIY
+258 ALSVHVAEIY

-281 EIESTCIQDLMQHA
+281 EIESICIQDLMQHGL
-295 MLLHRNSPVH
+295 LLHRNSPVH

-340 KATNAEVRASA
+340 KATNAEVRANA

-372 QAVQKQLDL
+372 QAVQKQLDS

-508 EIDSPPVSKRIVNL
+508 EMDSPPVSKRIVSL

-530 NQPETVWC
+530 NQSETVWC

-584 NAGDDELASSN
+584 NAGDEEFATSN

-645 FASVLPQYL
+645 FATVLPQYL
-654 KIFQEERC
+654 KIFQEDRC

-726 EAIPVRV
+726 EATPVRA

-746 GLEESKPDLGLE
+746 GLEESKPDLGLD
-758 YLDYVL
+758 YLDYLL

-778 DQIRPLHKALDK
+778 DQIRPLHKALNK

-796 SSLSGAEVSV
+796 SSLSGAEVNV
-806 AVTETALRAFIFHG
+806 AVIETALRAFIFHG
-820 RLCIHLQHKYPEERE
+820 RLSIHLQHKYSEERE

-847 EERVL
+847 EKKVL

-859 SEQQLSLSR
+859 SEQQLSLSS
-868 KTVESCL
+868 KIIEGCL
-875 TVCKDV
+875 TVCKNV

-888 GDFRDHLLQHVASVL
+888 GDFRDHLLQHAASVL
-903 QTEKGY
+903 QNEKGY
-909 MCIPPVLAL
+909 MCIPHVLAL

-929 KPEEDQEDQ
+929 MTEAQEEQQ
-938 LSLTIR
+938 SLTIR

-971 CCSSEEALYDFLL
+971 CFSSEEALYEFLL

-1024 LTPESVNDLPPLSN
+1024 LTPETVNDLPPLSD
-1038 TILKVILRSPA
+1038 TILKVTLRSPA

-1078 ILTIIKQSDAFIVE
+1078 ILTIMKQSDEFIVE

-1119 RTLYESTVRMLN
+1119 RTIYESTVRMLN
-1131 DILNQCQQPNI
+1131 DILNSCQQTNS

>member
-1 MSKRKQFLESVH
+1 MSKRKQFLESVR

-726 EAIPVRV
+726 EAIPVRA

-806 AVTETALRAFIFHG
+806 AVIETALRAFIFHG

>member
-1 MSKRKQFLESVH
+1 MSKRKQFLDSVH

-23 IRLHKDGADPF
+23 IKLHKDGADPF
-34 DLAEVLPEL
+34 DLAEILAEL
-43 QRSQRQELWERQ
+43 QKSQRQDLWDRQ
-55 LKLLQHSLTA
+55 LKLLQHSLTVS
-65 HPPERWITGAEE
+65 PSERWITGAEE

-82 EVEISEEQIQTMAVI
+82 EVEVSEEQIQTMAVI

-107 VDILQEN
+107 VDALQEK
-114 DNYTSLLEC
+114 DNYTTLLKC
-123 AQTLNCIESALP
+123 AQMLNAIESALP
-135 LSHTPLQQ
+135 LSQTPLQQ

-154 RDLKGK
+154 RDLQGK
-160 EDLGWTAFL
+160 EELGWTAFL

-176 TLEKP
+176 TLDKP
-181 VSELRRLCTLREVLL
+181 VSELRRLCSLREVLL
-196 SVDFASERGQQ
+196 SVDFGSEKGQQ
-207 VIDPLLQCFFRPSH
+207 VIDPLLQCFFRASH

-274 ASGSFLE
+274 ASGPFLE
-281 EIESTCIQDLMQHA
+281 EIESACIQDLMQHA
-295 MLLHRNSPVH
+295 LLLHRNSPVH

-326 MLHRLYKPILWKAL
+326 MLHRLYKPVLWKAL
-340 KATNAEVRASA
+340 KATNAEVRANA

-357 AFPIHDPSMSSEMVD
+357 AFPIHDPNMSSEMVD

-408 WEVIPST
+408 WEVIPSA

-482 MLLKIKAVRAAKF
+482 MLLKIKAARAAKF

-508 EIDSPPVSKRIVNL
+508 EMDSAPVSKRIVNL

-584 NAGDDELASSN
+584 NAGDEEFASSN
-595 KENSTMLEDVL
+595 KENSTLLEDVL
-606 SVQDTASMASLLEIL
+606 SVQDTSSMASLLEIL

-638 FKYTTSK
+638 FKYTTAK
-645 FASVLPQYL
+645 FGSSLPQYL

-662 KAPLILLASLLPASS
+662 KAPLILLASLLPASAL
-677 VPALRSK
+677 PALRSK

-695 TAVTA
+695 AAVTT
-700 YSQSVECLCSWGQIS
+700 YSQTLECLCSWGQIS
-715 HIVELIENWLV
+715 HIVELIENWLT
-726 EAIPVRV
+726 EAAPVKE
-733 QGDEDTSGKVHFD
+733 QGDEESTGKVHFD
-746 GLEESKPDLGLE
+746 VLEESKPDLGLD
-758 YLDYVL
+758 YLDYML
-764 LHPKTRDCLFTLPL
+764 LRPKTRECLLTLPL
-778 DQIRPLHKALDK
+778 DQMRPLHKALNK

-796 SSLSGAEVSV
+796 SFLSGSEVSV
-806 AVTETALRAFIFHG
+806 AAIETALRAFIFHG
-820 RLCIHLQHKYPEERE
+820 RLCIHLQHKFPEERE

-847 EERVL
+847 EKRVL
-852 PFLASSS
+852 PFLVNSS
-859 SEQQLSLSR
+859 SEQQLSLST
-868 KTVESCL
+868 KIVESCV
-875 TVCKDV
+875 TVCKNV

-888 GDFRDHLLQHVASVL
+888 SDFRDHLLQHVASVL

-909 MCIPPVLAL
+909 MCIPHLLAL
-918 LTEVAQ
+918 LTEIAH
-924 GCLSH
+924 GCLSQ
-929 KPEEDQEDQ
+929 KAEGQEDQ

-944 ILTNIFQKVVEIIA
+944 ILTNIFQKVVEILA

-971 CCSSEEALYDFLL
+971 CCSSEEALHDFLL
-984 VTKFTTERSEFITG
+984 VTKFTTERSEFMTG

-1010 ISRTLQKISHVEEV
+1010 ISRPLQKISHVEE
-1024 LTPESVNDLPPLSN
+1024 LLMPETVNDLPPLSS
-1038 TILKVILRSPA
+1038 TILKVTLGCPA
-1049 VTRFFLSEMSSSIE
+1049 VTRFFLSELSSSIE

-1078 ILTIIKQSDAFIVE
+1078 ILTIIKESDAFIVE
-1092 LKEIAL
+1092 LKDIAG
-1098 SVRRQIQNYYNITAE
+1098 SVRRQIQNYYNSISE
-1113 NSDNIQ
+1113 NSDDIQ
-1119 RTLYESTVRMLN
+1119 RTIYESTVKMLN
-1131 DILNQCQQPNI
+1131 DVLISCQQTNN

>member
-13 HEHVQDFLNF
+13 PDHVQDFLTF
-23 IRLHKDGADPF
+23 VGLHKDGADPF

-43 QRSQRQELWERQ
+43 QRSQRQELWEKQ

-160 EDLGWTAFL
+160 EELGWTAFL

-326 MLHRLYKPILWKAL
+326 MLNRLYKPILWKAL
-340 KATNAEVRASA
+340 KATNAEVRANA

-393 RSSAVLGVCSVLARC
+393 RSSAVLGVCSVLGRC

-433 SPDVRCSVFMCMSI
+433 SPDVRCSVFMCISI

-508 EIDSPPVSKRIVNL
+508 EMDSSPVSKRIVNL

-584 NAGDDELASSN
+584 NAGDDEITSSN

-606 SVQDTASMASLLEIL
+606 SVQDTATMASLLEIL

-726 EAIPVRV
+726 EAVPVRA

-746 GLEESKPDLGLE
+746 GLEDSKPDLGLD
-758 YLDYVL
+758 YLDYLL
-764 LHPKTRDCLFTLPL
+764 LHPKTRDRLFMLPL

-847 EERVL
+847 EKRVL

-868 KTVESCL
+868 KTIESCL

-881 LRVSVGD
+881 LRVSLGD
-888 GDFRDHLLQHVASVL
+888 SDFRDHLLQHVASVL

-929 KPEEDQEDQ
+929 KPEDDPEDQ

-944 ILTNIFQKVVEIIA
+944 ILTNIFQKVVELIA

-984 VTKFTTERSEFITG
+984 VTKFTTERSEFMTG

-1024 LTPESVNDLPPLSN
+1024 LTPETLNDLPPLSN
-1038 TILKVILRSPA
+1038 TILKVMIRSPA

-1078 ILTIIKQSDAFIVE
+1078 ILTIIQQSDAFMVE

-1098 SVRRQIQNYYNITAE
+1098 SVRRQIQNYYNVTAE
-1113 NSDNIQ
+1113 NADDIQ
-1119 RTLYESTVRMLN
+1119 RTIYESTVRMLN
-1131 DILNQCQQPNI
+1131 DILNLCQQPSS

>member
-1 MSKRKQFLESVH
+1 MSKRKQFLDSVH

-34 DLAEVLPEL
+34 DLTEVLAEL

-65 HPPERWITGAEE
+65 YPPERWITGAEE

-114 DNYTSLLEC
+114 DTYTSLLNC
-123 AQTLNCIESALP
+123 AHMLNCIESALP

-149 ECWWR
+149 ECWWK
-154 RDLKGK
+154 RDLNGK
-160 EDLGWTAFL
+160 EELGWTAFL

-207 VIDPLLQCFFRPSH
+207 VIDPLLQCFFKASH

-252 LQFFPK
+252 LPFFPK

-274 ASGSFLE
+274 ASGPSLE
-281 EIESTCIQDLMQHA
+281 EIESTCIQDLMQNA
-295 MLLHRNSPVH
+295 VLLHRNSPVH

-319 FREGVDE
+319 FREGIDE

-340 KATNAEVRASA
+340 KATNAEVRANA

-393 RSSAVLGVCSVLARC
+393 RSSAVLGVCSVLGRC

-482 MLLKIKAVRAAKF
+482 MLLKIKGVRAAKF

-508 EIDSPPVSKRIVNL
+508 EMDSPPVSKRIVNL

-584 NAGDDELASSN
+584 NAGDDEFASSN

-662 KAPLILLASLLPASS
+662 KAPLILLASLLPATA

-684 VMSHL
+684 VMSNL

-695 TAVTA
+695 TAVAA
-700 YSQSVECLCSWGQIS
+700 YSQSVECVCSWGQIS
-715 HIVELIENWLV
+715 HIVELIENWLT
-726 EAIPVRV
+726 EAAPVKV
-733 QGDEDTSGKVHFD
+733 QGDEDTTGKVHFD
-746 GLEESKPDLGLE
+746 GLDESKPDLGLD
-758 YLDYVL
+758 YLDYL
-764 LHPKTRDCLFTLPL
+764 LLRPKTRDCLLTLPL
-778 DQIRPLHKALDK
+778 DQIRPLHKALNK
-790 WKSLLF
+790 WKLLLF
-796 SSLSGAEVSV
+796 SSLSGSEVSG
-806 AVTETALRAFIFHG
+806 AVIETALRAFVVHG
-820 RLCIHLQHKYPEERE
+820 RLSIHLQHKYPEERE
-835 FLKSLEHSVSWV
+835 FLKSLEQSVSWV
-847 EERVL
+847 EKKVL
-852 PFLASSS
+852 PFLANSS
-859 SEQQLSLSR
+859 SEQQLYLSR
-868 KTVESCL
+868 KTVESSL
-875 TVCKDV
+875 TVCKNV
-881 LRVSVGD
+881 LQVSVGD
-888 GDFRDHLLQHVASVL
+888 NDFRDHLLQHVASVL

-909 MCIPPVLAL
+909 ICTPHVLAL

-929 KPEEDQEDQ
+929 KAEGQEDQ

-944 ILTNIFQKVVEIIA
+944 ILTNIFQKIVEIIA

-971 CCSSEEALYDFLL
+971 CVSSEEALHDFLL

-1024 LTPESVNDLPPLSN
+1024 LTPETVNDLPPLSN
-1038 TILKVILRSPA
+1038 TILKVTLRSPA
-1049 VTRFFLSEMSSSIE
+1049 VIRFFLSEMSSSIE

-1078 ILTIIKQSDAFIVE
+1078 ILTIIKQSDAFVVE
-1092 LKEIAL
+1092 LKEIAV
-1098 SVRRQIQNYYNITAE
+1098 SVRRQIQNHYNISAE

-1119 RTLYESTVRMLN
+1119 RTVYESTIMMLN
-1131 DILNQCQQPNI
+1131 DILNPCQTPNR

>member
-1 MSKRKQFLESVH
+1 MSKRKQFLDSVH
-13 HEHVQDFLNF
+13 HEHIPDFLNF
-23 IRLHKDGADPF
+23 IRLHKDGTDPF

-43 QRSQRQELWERQ
+43 QKSQRQELWERL
-55 LKLLQHSLTA
+55 LKLLQHTLTA
-65 HPPERWITGAEE
+65 YPPERWITGVEE

-82 EVEISEEQIQTMAVI
+82 EVEISEEQIQTMVVI

-107 VDILQEN
+107 VDVLQEN
-114 DNYTSLLEC
+114 DTYTSLLDC
-123 AQTLNCIESALP
+123 AQVLNCLESALP
-135 LSHTPLQQ
+135 LSQTPLQQ

-154 RDLKGK
+154 RGLKGK
-160 EDLGWTAFL
+160 EELGWTAFL

-181 VSELRRLCTLREVLL
+181 VGELRRLCTLCEVLL
-196 SVDFASERGQQ
+196 SVDFTSERGQQ
-207 VIDPLLQCFFRPSH
+207 VIDPLLQCFFRVSH

-227 KRFLAFLFSWND
+227 KRFLAFLFSWNE

-258 TLSVHVAEIY
+258 TLCVHVAEIY

-274 ASGSFLE
+274 ASGPFLE

-295 MLLHRNSPVH
+295 LLLHRNSPVH
-305 SKVRQI
+305 GKVRQI

-340 KATNAEVRASA
+340 KATNAEVRANS

-393 RSSAVLGVCSVLARC
+393 RSSAVLGVCSVLGRC

-415 VITDLLEKLIL
+415 VITNLLEKLIL

-469 HDSSEKV
+469 HDTSDKV

-482 MLLKIKAVRAAKF
+482 MLLKIKGVRAAKF

-508 EIDSPPVSKRIVNL
+508 EMDSPPVCKRIVNL

-530 NQPETVWC
+530 NQSETVWC

-545 QTNPGAARKFYQH
+545 QTNPGAARKFYRY

-584 NAGDDELASSN
+584 NAGDEFASSN

-606 SVQDTASMASLLEIL
+606 SVKDSASMASLLEIL

-632 MANQEA
+632 KANQEA

-645 FASVLPQYL
+645 FATVLPQYL
-654 KIFQEERC
+654 KVFQEERC
-662 KAPLILLASLLPASS
+662 KVPLILLASLLPASA
-677 VPALRSK
+677 VTALRSK

-695 TAVTA
+695 SAVTA

-715 HIVELIENWLV
+715 HIVEQIENWLT
-726 EAIPVRV
+726 EAAPVRG
-733 QGDEDTSGKVHFD
+733 QTDENTTGKVHFD
-746 GLEESKPDLGLE
+746 GLEESKPDLGLDF
-758 YLDYVL
+758 LDYLL
-764 LHPKTRDCLFTLPL
+764 LHPKTRDCLLTLPL
-778 DQIRPLHKALDK
+778 DQIRQLYKALNK

-796 SSLSGAEVSV
+796 SSLSGGEVSV
-806 AVTETALRAFIFHG
+806 AVTETALKAFIFHG
-820 RLCIHLQHKYPEERE
+820 RLSIHLQHKCPEERE
-835 FLKSLEHSVSWV
+835 FLKSLEHSMSWV
-847 EERVL
+847 EKRIL

-859 SEQQLSLSR
+859 NEQQLSLSKR
-868 KTVESCL
+868 TLETFL
-875 TVCKDV
+875 TVCKNV
-881 LRVSVGD
+881 LRLSVGD
-888 GDFRDHLLQHVASVL
+888 HDFRDHLMQHVASVL
-903 QTEKGY
+903 QSEKGY
-909 MCIPPVLAL
+909 MCIPLVLAL

-924 GCLSH
+924 DCLSQ
-929 KPEEDQEDQ
+929 KAEDQDDQ
-938 LSLTIR
+938 LSLTVR
-944 ILTNIFQKVVEIIA
+944 ILTNIFQKVVEIMA

-971 CCSSEEALYDFLL
+971 CCSSEEALHDFLL
-984 VTKFTTERSEFITG
+984 VTKFTTERSEFTTG

-1024 LTPESVNDLPPLSN
+1024 MTPETFNDLPPLSN
-1038 TILKVILRSPA
+1038 TVLKVILRSPA
-1049 VTRFFLSEMSSSIE
+1049 VTRFFLSELTSID
-1063 SEAIDSITQWAAVTH
+1063 SEAIDSITQWAAVTN
-1078 ILTIIKQSDAFIVE
+1078 ILTIIKQSDTFNVE
-1092 LKEIAL
+1092 LKGTAVSIH
-1098 SVRRQIQNYYNITAE
+1098 RQIQSHYNITAE
-1113 NSDNIQ
+1113 NPENIQ
-1119 RTLYESTVRMLN
+1119 RAIYESAVRMLN
-1131 DILNQCQQPNI
+1131 DILTPCQQSNG

>member
-584 NAGDDELASSN
+584 NAGDDELTSSN

-726 EAIPVRV
+726 EAIPVRA

>member
-1 MSKRKQFLESVH
+1 MSKRKQFLDSVH
-13 HEHVQDFLNF
+13 HEHVQDFLHF
-23 IRLHKDGADPF
+23 IKLHKDGADPF
-34 DLAEVLPEL
+34 DLAEILAEL
-43 QRSQRQELWERQ
+43 QKSQRQDLWDRL
-55 LKLLQHSLTA
+55 LKLLQHSLTVS
-65 HPPERWITGAEE
+65 PSERWITGAEE

-82 EVEISEEQIQTMAVI
+82 EVEVSEEQIQTMAVI

-107 VDILQEN
+107 VDALQEN
-114 DNYTSLLEC
+114 DNYTTLLKC
-123 AQTLNCIESALP
+123 AQMLNAIESALP
-135 LSHTPLQQ
+135 LSQTPLQQ

-154 RDLKGK
+154 RDLQGK
-160 EDLGWTAFL
+160 EELGWTAFL

-176 TLEKP
+176 TLDKP
-181 VSELRRLCTLREVLL
+181 VSELRRLCSLREVLL
-196 SVDFASERGQQ
+196 SVDFGSEKGQQ
-207 VIDPLLQCFFRPSH
+207 VIDPLLQCFFRASH

-274 ASGSFLE
+274 ASGPFLE
-281 EIESTCIQDLMQHA
+281 EIESACIQDLMQHA
-295 MLLHRNSPVH
+295 LLLHRNSPVH

-326 MLHRLYKPILWKAL
+326 MLHRLYKPVLWKAL
-340 KATNAEVRASA
+340 KATNAEVRANA

-357 AFPIHDPSMSSEMVD
+357 AFPIHDPNMSSEMVD

-408 WEVIPST
+408 WEVIPSA

-482 MLLKIKAVRAAKF
+482 MLLKIKAARAAKF

-508 EIDSPPVSKRIVNL
+508 EMDSAPVSKRIVNL

-584 NAGDDELASSN
+584 NAGDEEFASSN
-595 KENSTMLEDVL
+595 KENSTLLEDVL
-606 SVQDTASMASLLEIL
+606 SVQDTSSMASLLEIL

-638 FKYTTSK
+638 FKYTTAK
-645 FASVLPQYL
+645 FGSSLPQYL

-662 KAPLILLASLLPASS
+662 KAPLILLASLLPASAL
-677 VPALRSK
+677 PALRSK

-695 TAVTA
+695 AAVTT
-700 YSQSVECLCSWGQIS
+700 YSQTLECLCSWGQIS
-715 HIVELIENWLV
+715 HIVELIENWLT
-726 EAIPVRV
+726 EAAPVKE
-733 QGDEDTSGKVHFD
+733 QGDEESTGKVHFD
-746 GLEESKPDLGLE
+746 VLEESKPDLGLD
-758 YLDYVL
+758 YLDYML
-764 LHPKTRDCLFTLPL
+764 LRPKTRECLLTLPL
-778 DQIRPLHKALDK
+778 DQMRPLHKALNK

-796 SSLSGAEVSV
+796 SSLSGSEVSV
-806 AVTETALRAFIFHG
+806 AAIETALRAFIFHG
-820 RLCIHLQHKYPEERE
+820 RLCIHLQHKFPEERE

-847 EERVL
+847 EKRVL
-852 PFLASSS
+852 PFLVNSSS
-859 SEQQLSLSR
+859 DQQLSLST
-868 KTVESCL
+868 KIVESCV
-875 TVCKDV
+875 TVCKNV

-888 GDFRDHLLQHVASVL
+888 SDFRDHLLQHVASVL

-909 MCIPPVLAL
+909 MCIPHLLAL
-918 LTEVAQ
+918 LTEIAH
-924 GCLSH
+924 GCLSQ
-929 KPEEDQEDQ
+929 KAEGQEDQ

-944 ILTNIFQKVVEIIA
+944 ILTNIFQKVVEILA

-971 CCSSEEALYDFLL
+971 CCSSEEALHDFLL
-984 VTKFTTERSEFITG
+984 VTKFTSERSEFMTG

-1010 ISRTLQKISHVEEV
+1010 ISRPLQKISHVEE
-1024 LTPESVNDLPPLSN
+1024 LLMPETVNDLPPLSS
-1038 TILKVILRSPA
+1038 TILKVTLGCPA
-1049 VTRFFLSEMSSSIE
+1049 VTRFFLSELSSSIE

-1078 ILTIIKQSDAFIVE
+1078 ILTIIKESDAFIVE
-1092 LKEIAL
+1092 LKDIAG
-1098 SVRRQIQNYYNITAE
+1098 SVRRQIQNYYNSISE
-1113 NSDNIQ
+1113 NSDDIQ
-1119 RTLYESTVRMLN
+1119 RTIYESTVKMLN
-1131 DILNQCQQPNI
+1131 DVLISCQQTNN

>member
-726 EAIPVRV
+726 EAIPVRA

-806 AVTETALRAFIFHG
+806 AVIETALRAFIFHG

>member
-13 HEHVQDFLNF
+13 HERVQDFLNF

-65 HPPERWITGAEE
+65 HPTERWITGAEE

-82 EVEISEEQIQTMAVI
+82 EVEISEEQSFFRECTMAVI

-123 AQTLNCIESALP
+123 AQMLNCIESALP

-160 EDLGWTAFL
+160 EELGWTAFL

-181 VSELRRLCTLREVLL
+181 VGELRRLCTLREVLL

-207 VIDPLLQCFFRPSH
+207 VIDLLLQCFFRPSH

-239 NFIRMIHETIKNQ
+239 SFIRMIHETIKNQ

-274 ASGSFLE
+274 ASGSFME

-295 MLLHRNSPVH
+295 LLLHRNSPVH

-340 KATNAEVRASA
+340 KATNAEVRANA
-351 TLLFTE
+351 TLFFTE

-372 QAVQKQLDL
+372 QAVQKQPIYCLY
-381 LFALLDDPQPLV
+381 ALLDDPQPLV

-415 VITDLLEKLIL
+415 IITDLLEKLIL

-508 EIDSPPVSKRIVNL
+508 EMDSPPVSKRIVNL

-530 NQPETVWC
+530 NQSETVWC

-584 NAGDDELASSN
+584 NAGDDEFASSN
-595 KENSTMLEDVL
+595 KENCTMLEDVL

-632 MANQEA
+632 MANQDA

-677 VPALRSK
+677 VPALSK

-726 EAIPVRV
+726 EAVPVR

-746 GLEESKPDLGLE
+746 GLEESKPDLGLD

-806 AVTETALRAFIFHG
+806 AVIETALRAFIFHG
-820 RLCIHLQHKYPEERE
+820 RLCIHLQHK
-835 FLKSLEHSVSWV
+835 V
-847 EERVL
+847 
-852 PFLASSS
+852 
-859 SEQQLSLSR
+859 
-868 KTVESCL
+868 
-875 TVCKDV
+875 
-881 LRVSVGD
+881 
-888 GDFRDHLLQHVASVL
+888 SVL
-903 QTEKGY
+903 Q
-909 MCIPPVLAL
+909 
-918 LTEVAQ
+918 
-924 GCLSH
+924 
-929 KPEEDQEDQ
+929 
-938 LSLTIR
+938 
-944 ILTNIFQKVVEIIA
+944 
-958 HRLRKDKEEGQEL
+958 
-971 CCSSEEALYDFLL
+971 
-984 VTKFTTERSEFITG
+984 
-998 VFSSLCAAVIID
+998 
-1010 ISRTLQKISHVEEV
+1010 
-1024 LTPESVNDLPPLSN
+1024 
-1038 TILKVILRSPA
+1038 
-1049 VTRFFLSEMSSSIE
+1049 
-1063 SEAIDSITQWAAVTH
+1063 
-1078 ILTIIKQSDAFIVE
+1078 
-1092 LKEIAL
+1092 
-1098 SVRRQIQNYYNITAE
+1098 
-1113 NSDNIQ
+1113 
-1119 RTLYESTVRMLN
+1119 
-1131 DILNQCQQPNI
+1131 

>member
-13 HEHVQDFLNF
+13 HERVQDFLNL

-55 LKLLQHSLTA
+55 LKLLQHNLTA

-123 AQTLNCIESALP
+123 AQMLNCIESALP

-160 EDLGWTAFL
+160 EELGWTAFL
-169 VCLENTV
+169 GCLENTV

-181 VSELRRLCTLREVLL
+181 VGELRRLCTLREVLL

-207 VIDPLLQCFFRPSH
+207 VIDPLLQCFFRPCH

-239 NFIRMIHETIKNQ
+239 SFIRMIHETIKNQ

-274 ASGSFLE
+274 ASGSFME
-281 EIESTCIQDLMQHA
+281 EFESTCIQDLMQHA
-295 MLLHRNSPVH
+295 LLLHRNSPVH

-340 KATNAEVRASA
+340 KATNAEVRANA

-393 RSSAVLGVCSVLARC
+393 RSSAVLGVCSILARC

-415 VITDLLEKLIL
+415 IITDLLEKLIL

-508 EIDSPPVSKRIVNL
+508 EMDSPPVSKRIVNL

-530 NQPETVWC
+530 NQSETVWC
-538 ERCVTLI
+538 ERCVSLI

-584 NAGDDELASSN
+584 NAGDDEFASSN

-632 MANQEA
+632 MANQDA
-638 FKYTTSK
+638 FKYTTLK

-726 EAIPVRV
+726 EALPVRA

-746 GLEESKPDLGLE
+746 GLEESIPDLGLD

-820 RLCIHLQHKYPEERE
+820 RLCIHLQHK
-835 FLKSLEHSVSWV
+835 V
-847 EERVL
+847 
-852 PFLASSS
+852 
-859 SEQQLSLSR
+859 
-868 KTVESCL
+868 
-875 TVCKDV
+875 
-881 LRVSVGD
+881 
-888 GDFRDHLLQHVASVL
+888 SVL
-903 QTEKGY
+903 Q
-909 MCIPPVLAL
+909 
-918 LTEVAQ
+918 
-924 GCLSH
+924 
-929 KPEEDQEDQ
+929 
-938 LSLTIR
+938 
-944 ILTNIFQKVVEIIA
+944 
-958 HRLRKDKEEGQEL
+958 
-971 CCSSEEALYDFLL
+971 
-984 VTKFTTERSEFITG
+984 
-998 VFSSLCAAVIID
+998 
-1010 ISRTLQKISHVEEV
+1010 
-1024 LTPESVNDLPPLSN
+1024 
-1038 TILKVILRSPA
+1038 
-1049 VTRFFLSEMSSSIE
+1049 
-1063 SEAIDSITQWAAVTH
+1063 
-1078 ILTIIKQSDAFIVE
+1078 
-1092 LKEIAL
+1092 
-1098 SVRRQIQNYYNITAE
+1098 
-1113 NSDNIQ
+1113 
-1119 RTLYESTVRMLN
+1119 
-1131 DILNQCQQPNI
+1131 

>member
-34 DLAEVLPEL
+34 GLAEVLPEL

-726 EAIPVRV
+726 EAIP

-806 AVTETALRAFIFHG
+806 AVIETALRAFIFHG

>member
-1 MSKRKQFLESVH
+1 MSKRKQFLDSVH
-13 HEHVQDFLNF
+13 HEHVQEFLNF
-23 IRLHKDGADPF
+23 IKLHKDGADPF
-34 DLAEVLPEL
+34 DLAELLVEL
-43 QRSQRQELWERQ
+43 QKSQRQDLWDRQ
-55 LKLLQHSLTA
+55 LKLLQHSLTVS
-65 HPPERWITGAEE
+65 PSERWITGAEE
-77 DAGDM
+77 EAGDM
-82 EVEISEEQIQTMAVI
+82 EVEVSEEQIQTMAVI
-97 EGVTIVSTVS
+97 EGVTIVCTVS
-107 VDILQEN
+107 VDALQEN
-114 DNYTSLLEC
+114 DNYTPLLNC
-123 AQTLNCIESALP
+123 AQMLNCIESALP
-135 LSHTPLQQ
+135 LSQTPLQQ

-154 RDLKGK
+154 RDLQGK
-160 EDLGWTAFL
+160 EELGWTAFL

-176 TLEKP
+176 TLDKP
-181 VSELRRLCTLREVLL
+181 VSELRRLCSLREVLL
-196 SVDFASERGQQ
+196 SVDFASEKGQQ
-207 VIDPLLQCFFRPSH
+207 VIDPLLQCFFRASH

-274 ASGSFLE
+274 ASGPFLE
-281 EIESTCIQDLMQHA
+281 EIESVCIQDLMQHA
-295 MLLHRNSPVH
+295 LLVHRNSPVH

-311 LTYFHKQK
+311 LTYFHEQK

-340 KATNAEVRASA
+340 KAANAEVRANA

-357 AFPIHDPSMSSEMVD
+357 AFPIHDPGMSSEMVD
-372 QAVQKQLDL
+372 QAVQRQLDL

-408 WEVIPST
+408 WEVIPSA

-482 MLLKIKAVRAAKF
+482 MLLKIKAARAAKF

-508 EIDSPPVSKRIVNL
+508 EMDSAPVSKRIVNL

-558 AYLYTAPANIVKLM
+558 TYLYTAPANIVKLM

-584 NAGDDELASSN
+584 NAGDEEFASSN
-595 KENSTMLEDVL
+595 KENSTLLEDVL
-606 SVQDTASMASLLEIL
+606 SVQDTSSMASLLEIL

-638 FKYTTSK
+638 FKYTTAK
-645 FASVLPQYL
+645 FASSLPQYL

-662 KAPLILLASLLPASS
+662 KAPLILLASLLPASALPS
-677 VPALRSK
+677 LRSK

-695 TAVTA
+695 AAVTA
-700 YSQSVECLCSWGQIS
+700 YSQSLECLCSWGQIS
-715 HIVELIENWLV
+715 HIVELIENWLT
-726 EAIPVRV
+726 EAAPVRE
-733 QGDEDTSGKVHFD
+733 QGDEDSTGKVHFD
-746 GLEESKPDLGLE
+746 VLEESKPDLGLN
-758 YLDYVL
+758 YLDYML
-764 LHPKTRDCLFTLPL
+764 LRPKTRECLLTLPL
-778 DQIRPLHKALDK
+778 DQIRPLHKALNK

-796 SSLSGAEVSV
+796 SSLSGSEVSV
-806 AVTETALRAFIFHG
+806 AAIETALRAFIFHG
-820 RLCIHLQHKYPEERE
+820 RLCIHLQHKFPEERE

-847 EERVL
+847 EKRVL
-852 PFLASSS
+852 PFLANSS
-859 SEQQLSLSR
+859 SEQQLSLST
-868 KTVESCL
+868 KVVESCV
-875 TVCKDV
+875 TVCKNV
-881 LRVSVGD
+881 LQVSVGD
-888 GDFRDHLLQHVASVL
+888 SDFRDHVLQHVASVL

-909 MCIPPVLAL
+909 MCIPHLLDL
-918 LTEVAQ
+918 LTEIAH
-924 GCLSH
+924 GCLSQ
-929 KPEEDQEDQ
+929 KAEGPEDQ

-944 ILTNIFQKVVEIIA
+944 ILTNIFQKVVEILA

-971 CCSSEEALYDFLL
+971 CCSSEEALHDFLL
-984 VTKFTTERSEFITG
+984 VTKFTTERSEFMTG

-1010 ISRTLQKISHVEEV
+1010 ISRPLQKISHVEEL
-1024 LTPESVNDLPPLSN
+1024 LTPETVNDLPTLSS
-1038 TILKVILRSPA
+1038 TILKVTLRSPA

-1078 ILTIIKQSDAFIVE
+1078 VLTIIKESDALIVE
-1092 LKEIAL
+1092 LKDIAG
-1098 SVRRQIQNYYNITAE
+1098 SVRRQIQNYYNSISE
-1113 NSDNIQ
+1113 NSDDIQ
-1119 RTLYESTVRMLN
+1119 RTIYESTVKMLN
-1131 DILNQCQQPNI
+1131 EVLISCQQPNS

>member
-13 HEHVQDFLNF
+13 HEHVQDFLDF

-114 DNYTSLLEC
+114 DIYTSLLEC
-123 AQTLNCIESALP
+123 AQMLNSIECALP

-149 ECWWR
+149 EGWWR

-160 EDLGWTAFL
+160 EELGWTAFL

-207 VIDPLLQCFFRPSH
+207 VIDPLLQCFFRASH

-258 TLSVHVAEIY
+258 MLSVHVAEIY

-295 MLLHRNSPVH
+295 LLLHRNSPVH

-311 LTYFHKQK
+311 LNYFYKQK

-340 KATNAEVRASA
+340 KATNAEVRANA

-415 VITDLLEKLIL
+415 IITDLLEKLIL
-426 QLANDTS
+426 QLANDTT

-476 RVAFVG
+476 RVTFVS

-495 WKVCSLEHLLARL
+495 WKVCSMEHLLARL
-508 EIDSPPVSKRIVNL
+508 EMDSPPVSKRIVSL
-522 LFNSFFPV
+522 VFNSFFPV
-530 NQPETVWC
+530 NQSETVWC

-545 QTNPGAARKFYQH
+545 QTNPGAARRFYQH

-584 NAGDDELASSN
+584 SAGDNEFASSN

-645 FASVLPQYL
+645 FSSVLPQYL

-662 KAPLILLASLLPASS
+662 KALLILLASLLPASA
-677 VPALRSK
+677 VPALRRK

-695 TAVTA
+695 TAVMS
-700 YSQSVECLCSWGQIS
+700 YSQYVECLCSWGQIS

-726 EAIPVRV
+726 EAAPVRA
-733 QGDEDTSGKVHFD
+733 QGDEDTTGKVHFD
-746 GLEESKPDLGLE
+746 GLEESKPDLGLD
-758 YLDYVL
+758 YLDYLL

-778 DQIRPLHKALDK
+778 DQIRPLHRALNK

-796 SSLSGAEVSV
+796 SSLSGEEVRV
-806 AVTETALRAFIFHG
+806 ELIETALRAFIFHG
-820 RLCIHLQHKYPEERE
+820 RLSIHLQHKFPEERE

-847 EERVL
+847 EKRVL

-859 SEQQLSLSR
+859 SEQQLSLSS
-868 KTVESCL
+868 KTIESCL
-875 TVCKDV
+875 TVCKNV
-881 LRVSVGD
+881 LRLSVGD

-909 MCIPPVLAL
+909 MCTPHVLAL

-929 KPEEDQEDQ
+929 KAETQEDQ
-938 LSLTIR
+938 SSLTIR

-998 VFSSLCAAVIID
+998 VFSSLSAAVIID
-1010 ISRTLQKISHVEEV
+1010 ISRTLQKISHVEEM
-1024 LTPESVNDLPPLSN
+1024 LTPETVNDLPPLSN
-1038 TILKVILRSPA
+1038 TILKVTLKSPA
-1049 VTRFFLSEMSSSIE
+1049 VTMFFLSEISSSIE
-1063 SEAIDSITQWAAVTH
+1063 SEVIDSITQWAAVTH

-1098 SVRRQIQNYYNITAE
+1098 SVRRQIQRHYNITAE
-1113 NSDNIQ
+1113 NSANIQ
-1119 RTLYESTVRMLN
+1119 RSIYESTVRMLN
-1131 DILNQCQQPNI
+1131 DILNPCQQPNS